1 MSIIKDLII
10 KTNGDILGL
19 ILFLLLIIYFINID
33 NKTIFEYI
41 LLTGS
46 IIGLIVDFTITYKH
60 IKNVKF

>member
-46 IIGLIVDFTITYKH
+46 IIGFIVDFTITCKH
-60 IKNVKF
+60 I